1 MEEFLRYSMAHGK
14 RIRAILLIDGRM
26 VQQNIAVIRF
36 TDEEFTYTSSK
47 QRTPLTLPMSCLLSA
62 GYARGDAGEGE

>member
-14 RIRAILLIDGRM
+14 RIRAILMIDGRM
-26 VQQNIAVIRF
+26 AQQNIAVIRF
-36 TDEEFTYTSSK
+36 TDEDFTFTSSK
-47 QRTPLTLPMSCLLSA
+47 QRTPLTLPRSCLLSA